1 MRSKKR
7 VRQKLIMARKSI
19 EYTTEGGV
27 CSKSMIV
34 EVEDNII
41 KKVQIIG
48 GCPGNTS
55 GLSQLLIGMEIDE
68 AIRRLEGIDC
78 RGLGTSCPDQM
89 SKALSLLRNRK

>member
-19 EYTTEGGV
+19 EYPTEGGV

-41 KKVQIIG
+41 K
-48 GCPGNTS
+48 N
-55 GLSQLLIGMEIDE
+55 
-68 AIRRLEGIDC
+68 
-78 RGLGTSCPDQM
+78 QM